1 MSFIMGKSDNM
12 SYEKAQITLLEI
24 GQMQI
29 NLTDDP
35 EAMEL
40 VLSNMRHM
48 WNSLP
53 EKFRIDD
60 MQLFDF
66 MLKLYPP
73 ACAEQKRALEMHV
86 RTTVSMGG
94 LMPPYDAIAET
105 IMTAVLKQRLNTPNT
120 TLFTGPP
127 GEGSNNNNRGDHGG
141 DYEKCLNCGG
151 DHPSWKCDKQ
161 CATCNTSYCGAPV
174 GKHDLCPC
182 TKPEMP
188 PRTEVMNFEGKPI
201 PEHLYN
207 KLKVFHDL
215 QQKAK
220 GVSMGTTLVTT
231 KDYNSVWDLA
241 TRC

>member
-66 MLKLYPP
+66 MLNLYPP

-105 IMTAVLKQRLNTPNT
+105 IMTAVLKQRLDTPNT

-151 DHPSWKCDKQ
+151 DHPSRKCDKQ

-188 PRTEVMNFEGKPI
+188 PRNEVMNFEGKPI

-231 KDYNSVWDLA
+231 KDYSSVWDLA